1 LAKGGEI
8 VYLVFAM
15 WEERKDVMSWQSSLD
30 VAGLQ
35 EEDKYK
41 KMLNSTNLNTGAPCS
56 RPVFLVKFDGQIFAP
71 LEEPRFY
78 SLFLAWGA
86 ACVLVALCF

>member
-41 KMLNSTNLNTGAPCS
+41 KKCST
-56 RPVFLVKFDGQIFAP
+56 VQI
-71 LEEPRFY
+71 
-78 SLFLAWGA
+78 
-86 ACVLVALCF
+86 